1 MQPNSAYSAAIIR
14 ACRDYKVPL
23 RTSEAMACNPPMSLA
38 HVARISAIEGLKVR
52 IELTVTIFTIRK

>member
-1 MQPNSAYSAAIIR
+1 M
-14 ACRDYKVPL
+14 PL

-52 IELTVTIFTIRK
+52 IELTVTIFTNRK